1 MNPQKSNTRILTM
14 LALAKGADTKTLQ
27 RMFWEY

>member
-1 MNPQKSNTRILTM
+1 MRPEKARLLTM
-14 LALAKGADTKTLQ
+14 LALTKGANTKELQ

>member
-1 MNPQKSNTRILTM
+1 MRPEKARILTM
-14 LALAKGADTKTLQ
+14 LALAQGADTKTLQ